1 VGVLLL
7 AVSVGSLSALPLA
20 GAVVQRAGPTRTVVV
35 CGVIA
40 CVGLAVVGASPALA
54 GVVVGFVA
62 FGAASGTWDVAMNVE
77 GADVERR
84 LKRSIMPRF
93 HAAWSLGSVAGA
105 GVGALAAAAG
115 IPLRVHLPLVALLVL
130 GVLLPATRYF
140 LPGAEAEAAGG
151 GATGTAQGSPERSRS
166 RTAWR
171 ERRTVL
177 LGVLVLCMTLSE
189 GSANDW
195 LALGLV
201 DGYRVPPAAGAVG
214 YAVFTAAMTLTR
226 LAGPALLDRR
236 GRVVALRIGSGLVV
250 LGIGGFALGSR
261 FAGTWSLYAAA
272 LACAL
277 LWGAGA
283 ALAFP
288 VGISAA
294 ADDASRAA
302 ARVSVVATLGY
313 TAFLAGPPLFGRLG
327 NTVGVAAALAAV
339 LLPVMAAF
347 GLAGVARP
355 LPGAVG
361 ADGTG
366 ADTAAPDG
374 GRGG

>member
-7 AVSVGSLSALPLA
+7 AVSVGSLSAIPLA
-20 GAVVQRAGPTRTVVV
+20 GGVIHRAGPARTVAV

-40 CVGLAVVGASPALA
+40 CVGLATVGASPVLA

-62 FGAASGTWDVAMNVE
+62 FGAASGTWDVAINVE

-93 HAAWSLGSVAGA
+93 HAAWSLGSVGGA

-115 IPLRVHLPLVALLVL
+115 IPLRVHLPLVALVVL
-130 GVLLPATRYF
+130 AVLLPATRYF
-140 LPGAEAEAAGG
+140 LPAAEGADDEVGT
-151 GATGTAQGSPERSRS
+151 TGPARGSRARTRSLA
-166 RTAWR
+166 AWR

-195 LALGLV
+195 LALGMV
-201 DGYRVPPAAGAVG
+201 DGYRVPPAAAAAG

-226 LAGPALLDRR
+226 LAGTALLDRW
-236 GRVVALRIGSGLVV
+236 GRVVTLRIGSGLVV
-250 LGIGGFALGSR
+250 LGIGGFVLGSR
-261 FAGTWSLYAAA
+261 FAGSVAAYAVG

-294 ADDASRAA
+294 ADDAARAA

-313 TAFLAGPPLFGRLG
+313 IAFLAGPPLIGRLG
-327 NTVGVAAALAAV
+327 NVVGVAAALAAILV
-339 LLPVMAAF
+339 PVMAAF

-355 LPGAVG
+355 LPTA
-361 ADGTG
+361 A
-366 ADTAAPDG
+366 AAPDG
-374 GRGG
+374 SRGG